1 MVITARATPISKHV
15 PRVLIVLMQIDEAK
29 PILIGKYKHAAYKP
43 CYWTAQ
49 SLRTGGRRQCYK
61 HNFGIDSHQC
71 IQSTSFRGCNI
82 ACSFCW
88 RDVEGRQHSFE
99 KLDAPTEIAEE
110 LIQTQIELIES
121 SLPSSLENYDLMV
134 KIVCALSHGE
144 SSVKELGEKCNTS
157 RQKVDDALIDLKNS
171 DVIVQKRRKAFA
183 LRADVASEALSEQG
197 GVDVVEKFV
206 ASRKEIIKVHLEAA
220 EPKHVAISY
229 DGEPTMYARLG
240 ELISEFRKR
249 GISTF
254 VVTNGTFPERILEMK
269 ESSNLPTQLYVTM
282 AAPDKETYLKVCSS
296 VKPYFPVHAD
306 HWERLNKTLGLLSS
320 LDCRTV
326 VRITSVRGVNMI
338 KPELYR
344 ESIKN
349 ANPSFLELKGFSITG
364 NAPRISQRLGAS
376 DHLDS
381 NSEMYKFAFQYA
393 PTHQEMLE
401 FAEKISQDFKL
412 FPLVS
417 QSRMNRQ
424 ILMSVGWHDSE
435 NVAID
440 FESEL

>member
-1 MVITARATPISKHV
+1 
-15 PRVLIVLMQIDEAK
+15 MQIDEIK

-61 HNFGIDSHQC
+61 HNFGIESHQC

-99 KLDAPTEIAEE
+99 KLDDPSEIATQLIETQTS
-110 LIQTQIELIES
+110 LIQH
-121 SLPSSLENYDLMV
+121 SLPTALENYDIMI
-134 KIVCALSHGE
+134 KIVRILSSGKC
-144 SSVKELGEKCNTS
+144 SLPELAEKCETS
-157 RQKVDDALIDLKNS
+157 RQKTDDALIDLRNANVVVKSGPKVFELKEGFVSHVLS
-171 DVIVQKRRKAFA
+171 DVESI
-183 LRADVASEALSEQG
+183 EI
-197 GVDVVEKFV
+197 VEKLV
-206 ASRKEIIKVHLEAA
+206 ASREGIINVHLEAA
-220 EPKHVAISY
+220 KPKHVAISY
-229 DGEPTMYARLG
+229 DGEPTMYTRLG

-254 VVTNGTFPERILEMK
+254 VVTNGTFPERIMEMK
-269 ESSNLPTQLYVTM
+269 ETGNLPTQLYVTM

-326 VRITSVRGVNMI
+326 IRITSVRGVNMI
-338 KPELYR
+338 SPELYR
-344 ESIKN
+344 ERIKKS
-349 ANPSFLELKGFSITG
+349 NPSFLEVKGFSITG
-364 NAPRISQRLGAS
+364 NAPRISERLGVTS
-376 DHLDS
+376 IGEKNTEL
-381 NSEMYKFAFQYA
+381 YKIAFQYA
-393 PTHQEMLE
+393 PTHEEMIK
-401 FAEKISQDFKL
+401 FANEISNNFSL

-417 QSRMNRQ
+417 QSRVNRQ
-424 ILMSVGWHDSE
+424 ILMNVGWGDR
-435 NVAID
+435 NRVAID
-440 FESEL
+440 FENEL